1 MVKRTLIACNVL
13 EDEMK
18 WVLDRHP
25 EMEVDIIW
33 IGAGLHNDMDI
44 LKSRLDECF
53 GEVTDGDGSVRLMIG
68 YGCHPDLKAQAAS
81 HGFPVLSTRNCLGAL
96 VGEDRVAELEKNR
109 TMLITPAWI
118 RRTWFADDGMRKML
132 GWDDTDFRINF
143 GIYDRI
149 LVMDFGLNPLSD
161 EEILDAFSVIEV
173 PIECESFGLEHF
185 EKFFMDFLA

>member
-1 MVKRTLIACNVL
+1 MAKRTLIACNIL

-25 EMEVDIIW
+25 EVEVETIW

-44 LKSRLDECF
+44 LRARLDECF
-53 GEVTDGDGSVRLMIG
+53 GEVEDGDDSVRLMIG
-68 YGCHPDLKAQAAS
+68 YGCHPDLKSQAAS
-81 HGFPVLSTRNCLGAL
+81 HGFPVLSTKNCLGAL

-118 RRTWFADDGMRKML
+118 RRTWFAEDGMRKML

-143 GIYDRI
+143 GIYDRV
-149 LVMDFGLNPLSD
+149 LVMDFGLNPLTD
-161 EEILDAFSVIEV
+161 EEILDAFSIIEV

-185 EKFFMDFLA
+185 EKFFLDFLA